1 MSGEVQPIIVKKI
14 KKGGHGH
21 HGGAWKV
28 AYADFVTAMMAFFL
42 LLWLLNVTTDE
53 QKAGIADF
61 FAPASLSKST
71 SGAGGIL
78 GGQTLVKEGSRISSD
93 GVPSVVVNIG
103 DVDTDEDTEYDFEG
117 RKKYDASG
125 DGEGESKTDVEVDLT
140 EEQLEEALAKQEQQ
154 QFDEAV
160 EQIEQAIEEA
170 PEELQELAEH
180 LLLDQTE
187 EGLRIQLVDKSGK
200 SMFAKGSADL
210 GAQAK
215 ELMKLVSGVIDK
227 LPNRIKI
234 SGHTDATPY
243 RNKTGYGNW
252 ELSADRANASRR
264 GLLDLGVPADRI
276 ASVTGVAAQ
285 EPLVPEDP
293 YAESNRRISIV
304 LLRRARQVPVTT
316 NSGPRTP
323 TAPTESPEDALKSLG
338 IKFQT
343 EVDDLEKG

>member
-103 DVDTDEDTEYDFEG
+103 DVDTNEDTEYDFEG

-200 SMFAKGSADL
+200 SMFSKGSADL
-210 GAQAK
+210 GPQAK

-264 GLLDLGVPADRI
+264 GLLDMGVPADRI
-276 ASVTGVAAQ
+276 ATDVLADNGIHIDVKCSDGICGVCKCGLISGAVEHRDFVLSNKQRETGIILCQSRAA
-285 EPLVPEDP
+285 EPDGVIE
-293 YAESNRRISIV
+293 I
-304 LLRRARQVPVTT
+304 
-316 NSGPRTP
+316 
-323 TAPTESPEDALKSLG
+323 
-338 IKFQT
+338 
-343 EVDDLEKG
+343 DL